1 VLAAQ
6 ALVERMSSVREKS
19 PDPKSRIATA
29 GKKAQKNL
37 RRTSEEPHKRSFST
51 HRRSASQ
58 R

>member
-6 ALVERMSSVREKS
+6 ALVERMSGVREKS

-51 HRRSASQ
+51 HRS
-58 R
+58 